1 VGVFNYKDIYCE
13 MRDLIKRILR
23 EHTDKVEVK
32 EFARYDYTQQIDNS
46 SVARIMSKFVEEYNS
61 TNIPYLK
68 KIHKEQATNAFRIW
82 TNRPPKYVS
91 KKILERF
98 LTFAPNINPYN
109 FNKKARKQ
117 MRGKE
122 RLVNVSDF
130 IWEHTIPVINTI
142 NRIFKSQTIEEITN
156 ILNESIDVCLVTVE
170 EDICLNT
177 SGFRIQRPEGWMVA
191 YEKCGIVPVTKEEYL
206 EMLRRVIPPKDDISS
221 NIGVNKI
228 DTRTKSEKLLKRLE
242 SKKERIDIATKW
254 VEILRKNGLDA
265 SQPHSNYPEYLR
277 IGTNS
282 KGIKILFGSKKG
294 RIGILLVNA
303 LYQSDKNKWILTNP
317 ELVINELNSKFP
329 NLNFKET
336 DAEEFKTFN
345 FNFDRYNLEQSN
357 IDLLKKVIDEFGKVT
372 KINQ

>member
-46 SVARIMSKFVEEYNS
+46 AVARIMSKFVEEYNS

-68 KIHKEQATNAFRIW
+68 KILKEQATNVFRLW
-82 TNRPPKYVS
+82 THRPPKYVS

-98 LTFAPNINPYN
+98 LTFAPNINPFN
-109 FNKKARKQ
+109 FTKKARKQ

-142 NRIFKSQTIEEITN
+142 NRIFKSRTIEEIIN
-156 ILNESIDVCLVTVE
+156 ILNESSDVCLVTVE
-170 EDICLNT
+170 EDTCLNS
-177 SGFRIQRPEGWMVA
+177 SGFRIQRPEGWMKA
-191 YEKCGIVPVTKEEYL
+191 YEKCGIVPITKDEYL
-206 EMLRRVIPPKDDISS
+206 EMLSKIIPPKNDIPS
-221 NIGVNKI
+221 NIGVNKVS
-228 DTRTKSEKLLKRLE
+228 TQTKSEKLLKRLDA
-242 SKKERIDIATKW
+242 KKERIEISSKW
-254 VEILRKNGLDA
+254 AELLRVNGLDV

-277 IGTNS
+277 IGTPS
-282 KGIKILFGSKKG
+282 KGVKILFGASKG
-294 RIGILLVNA
+294 RVGILLVNA

-317 ELVINELNSKFP
+317 ELVIDELNSKFP
-329 NLNFKET
+329 NLNFKQS
-336 DAEEFKTFN
+336 DATEFKTFN